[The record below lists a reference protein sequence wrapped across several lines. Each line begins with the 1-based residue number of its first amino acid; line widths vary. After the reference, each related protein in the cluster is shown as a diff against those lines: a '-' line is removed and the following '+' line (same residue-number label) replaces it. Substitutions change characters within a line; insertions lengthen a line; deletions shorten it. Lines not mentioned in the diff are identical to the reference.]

1 MKDKRRFLAVWG
13 ILLRTIFSFNP
24 DPGTKWFW
32 NMKKWTCIGYI
43 WIRVPSLTFDNSYFL
58 TVKDYKH
65 HQLFPLPWHPL
76 ITDLFHSWPSLLSSS
91 CESWPP
97 RPAGPPAL
105 TFLKVD
111 CEAKLAPSPLS
122 SPDSS
127 NLSSVKVDRSVRLA
141 FSPLPFPLFLKSH
154 LCEGWPPRPAAP
166 LFPVTISSFNNHRI
180 FSGYY

>member
-1 MKDKRRFLAVWG
+1 MGNPAPDFIFIQSGSWHQV
-13 ILLRTIFSFNP
+13 ILKHEKMDLYRLYL
-24 DPGTKWFW
+24 DPGSQPHFRQLIFPH
-32 NMKKWTCIGYI
+32 CE
-43 WIRVPSLTFDNSYFL
+43 RLQASPAFPSSLTS
-58 TVKDYKH
+58 
-65 HQLFPLPWHPL
+65 PHPL

-166 LFPVTISSFNNHRI
+166 LFPVTTSSFNNHRI